1 MLSPTPAEL
10 WHQADEEAK
19 QSDVGSVA
27 SARGARYRE
36 LMRKHG
42 YLIDRQPGDDS
53 PLFPCGYDPR
63 AGCSSQ
69 S

>member
-1 MLSPTPAEL
+1 MIDPTPAQL
-10 WHQADEEAK
+10 WKQADEENPRN
-19 QSDVGSVA
+19 A
-27 SARGARYRE
+27 SARGARYRD
-36 LMRKHG
+36 LMRQHG

-53 PLFPCGYDPR
+53 PLFACGYDPR